1 MKRWLFFLVASG
13 LLMRCTPPAVPPVS
27 VTPAQLHGNWVCQTL
42 VDWAC
47 ERGMH
52 WDTSGYW
59 YVTELSYDS
68 HIPDSI
74 FWINQDLETARLAL
88 SIHGDSI
95 WLVEATHADS
105 TLLRYDAANDQLILD
120 DPALK
125 QLYRFKKAEKDWL
138 EYNGTYSTAF
148 KHVLRHCLL
157 SGNYRETGGLNMM
170 SLTND
175 GGIKSWQLYNRYDL
189 FINGDLAGFANE
201 PVLLMGK
208 DSLSDLYLW
217 ELQQDTLRLFAPV
230 LMTAP
235 GEKPFY
241 KKGKRIFEFR
251 KETRSTLP

>member
-1 MKRWLFFLVASG
+1 MY
-13 LLMRCTPPAVPPVS
+13 
-27 VTPAQLHGNWVCQTL
+27 
-42 VDWAC
+42 
-47 ERGMH
+47 

-68 HIPDSI
+68 HVPDSVL
-74 FWINQDLETARLAL
+74 WINQDLETARLAL

-95 WLVEATHADS
+95 WLVEGTHADS
-105 TLLRYDAANDQLILD
+105 TLLRYDFANEQLILD
-120 DPALK
+120 DPVLK
-125 QLYRFKKAEKDWL
+125 QIYRFRKVEKDLL
-138 EYNGTYSTAF
+138 EYDGYISTAF
-148 KHVLRHCLL
+148 KKLLRNCLL

-170 SLTND
+170 SLTNE
-175 GGIKSWQLYNRYDL
+175 GGIKSWPLYTRYDL
-189 FINGDLAGFANE
+189 FINGDIAGFANE

-230 LMTAP
+230 LLTTP

-241 KKGKRIFEFR
+241 KKGKLTFEFR